1 MLYLVETLH
10 ITNLEKLKKFCGG
23 KFSILTTYKIGIEL
37 LQCLKYI
44 HKAGYIYLN
53 IKGDNISLLYESIKK
68 SKFINHI
75 TIINYCFCTKYIEND
90 NLLLPKEKAPRI
102 NENLYY
108 SSVNSLSDKP
118 VSYKDDILAMCY
130 YLIYLYK
137 RKLRWHAL
145 SGDNK
150 DKKKI
155 YPNKK

>member
-1 MLYLVETLH
+1 M
-10 ITNLEKLKKFCGG
+10 
-23 KFSILTTYKIGIEL
+23 
-37 LQCLKYI
+37 
-44 HKAGYIYLN
+44 
-53 IKGDNISLLYESIKK
+53 
-68 SKFINHI
+68 
-75 TIINYCFCTKYIEND
+75 
-90 NLLLPKEKAPRI
+90 PKEKAPRI